1 MEQRNSHDGKVEQR
15 WCNSQTSDGGT
26 VQHLM
31 VESAISNGGTVEQM
45 WWKSRTSNGG
55 TMEQLMVK
63 QWKEVEE
70 QWNKDAGTVGHL
82 MANSGTEVVE
92 P

>member
-15 WCNSQTSDGGT
+15 WYNSQTSDGGT

-45 WWKSRTSNGG
+45 WWKSRTSDGG
-55 TMEQLMVK
+55 TV
-63 QWKEVEE
+63 E
-70 QWNKDAGTVGHL
+70 QWNRGFETLKYL
-82 MANSGTEVVE
+82 KVE
-92 P
+92 Q